1 LHPDVL
7 SSITSVLDSV
17 ALNPQP
23 LPPRHPEVLSSIT
36 SVLDSVA
43 LNPQPLPPRHPGVL
57 SSIASALDSV
67 ALNPQPLP
75 PRESS
80 LSTLTH
86 LLHSAPALSSGQLAS
101 LRTDSLAARGII
113 VVGG

>member
-1 LHPDVL
+1 
-7 SSITSVLDSV
+7 
-17 ALNPQP
+17 